1 MYCNEVKEGYFLLDE
16 FEKYVAD
23 NELFTHDDKIL
34 LTVSG
39 GVDSMVLMSLTSA
52 AGYNFGV
59 AHCNFQLRGKESEED
74 ELLVEHEAQRLGVEF
89 FNKRFDTIG
98 EMERTGESMEMAAR
112 RLRYAWFRELCDE
125 HGYTVIAIAHHIN
138 DSIETFFINML
149 RGTGLRGLTG
159 ITNHV
164 GRIVRPLMFTNR
176 KEIHDYAVAHR
187 IPFREDSSNRS
198 TKYLRNK
205 VRIGLVPM
213 LKEITPQFT
222 TIMRR
227 NISRLSQAQDFISA
241 SMNIIKQNVIEHQGD
256 IHTIMVGNINES
268 LPRNFVVYEIL
279 SSEYGF
285 KGDVVDALLHAIDSG
300 STGRRFYSREW
311 VAVVDRGNIVVSP
324 IASDDNCEVVVER
337 NTLRSYVGGSVLYYQ
352 YLDIDYID
360 SLNQGEHIALID
372 ADKLKFPLRLRRWQ
386 EGDWFVPFGMSGR
399 KKLSD
404 YLIDKK
410 VSLAQKNR
418 QFVLLS
424 GDDIVWVV
432 GRRLDDRY
440 CVTKHTER
448 VLRIVQDNI

>member
-1 MYCNEVKEGYFLLDE
+1 MKEGVFLLDE
-16 FEKYVAD
+16 FEKYVAE

-39 GVDSMVLMSLTSA
+39 GVDSMVLMSLTAA
-52 AGYNFGV
+52 AGYKFGV
-59 AHCNFQLRGKESEED
+59 AHCNFQLRGKESDED
-74 ELLVEHEAQRLGVEF
+74 EVLVEREAKRLGVEF
-89 FNKRFDTIG
+89 FNKRFDTTA

-112 RLRYAWFRELCDE
+112 RLRYQWFRELCDE
-125 HGYTVIAIAHHIN
+125 HGYSVIAIAHHIN

-176 KEIHDYAVAHR
+176 KDIHDYAVAHR

-205 VRIGLVPM
+205 VRIGLIPM

-227 NISRLSQAQDFISA
+227 NVSRLSQAQDFITSA
-241 SMNIIKQNVIEHQGD
+241 MSIIKRDVIEHEGD
-256 IHTIMVGNINES
+256 IHTIKVSNINES
-268 LPRNFVVYEIL
+268 LPRNFVIYEIL

-285 KGDVVDALLHAIDSG
+285 KGDVVDALCHAIDAN
-300 STGRRFYSREW
+300 STGRRFYAREW

-324 IASDDNCEVVVER
+324 VTETDDCEVIVER
-337 NTLRSYVGGSVLYYQ
+337 NTLRSYAGGSVLYYQ
-352 YLDIDYID
+352 YCDIDFID
-360 SLNQGEHIALID
+360 TLDLGENVALID
-372 ADKLKFPLRLRRWQ
+372 ADKLKYPLRLRRWH
-386 EGDWFVPFGMSGR
+386 EGDWFQPLGMSGR
-399 KKLSD
+399 KKISD

-410 VSLAQKNR
+410 VSMVQKSR

-432 GRRLDDRY
+432 GRRLDDRFAI
-440 CVTKHTER
+440 TKRTDR
-448 VLRIVQDNI
+448 VLKIVRDNL

>member
-1 MYCNEVKEGYFLLDE
+1 MFLLDE

-39 GVDSMVLMSLTSA
+39 GVDSMVLMSLTAA
-52 AGYNFGV
+52 AGYKFGV
-59 AHCNFQLRGKESEED
+59 AHCNFQLRGKESDED
-74 ELLVEHEAQRLGVEF
+74 ELLVEHEAKRLGVEF
-89 FNKRFDTIG
+89 FNKRFDTTA

-112 RLRYAWFRELCDE
+112 RLRYAWFKELCDE

-159 ITNHV
+159 INNHV

-176 KEIHDYAVAHR
+176 KEIHDYAIAHR

-205 VRIGLVPM
+205 VRIGLIPM
-213 LKEITPQFT
+213 LREITPQFT

-227 NISRLSQAQDFISA
+227 NVSRLSQAQDFITA
-241 SMNIIKQNVIEHQGD
+241 SMSIIKRDIIEQSGD
-256 IHTIMVGNINES
+256 IRTIRVQRINGS
-268 LPRNFVVYEIL
+268 LPRNFVIYEIL
-279 SSEYGF
+279 SEEYGF
-285 KGDVVDALLHAIDSG
+285 KGDVVDALCHALDNN
-300 STGRRFYSREW
+300 STGRRFYAREW
-311 VAVVDRGNIVVSP
+311 VAVVDRGDIVASP
-324 IASDDNCEVVVER
+324 ITEEDDCEVMVER
-337 NTLRSYVGGSVLYYQ
+337 RTLRSYVGGSVLYYQ
-352 YLDIDYID
+352 YCDIDFID
-360 SLNQGEHIALID
+360 TLDQGENVALID
-372 ADKLKFPLRLRRWQ
+372 ADKLSYPLRLRRWR
-386 EGDWFVPFGMSGR
+386 EGDWFQPLGMSGR
-399 KKLSD
+399 KKISD

-410 VSLAQKNR
+410 VSMAQKSR

-432 GRRLDDRY
+432 GRRLDDRFA
-440 CVTKHTER
+440 VTKRTER
-448 VLRIVQDNI
+448 VLRIVRDNI

>member
-1 MYCNEVKEGYFLLDE
+1 MLLLDG
-16 FEKYVAD
+16 FEKYIEE

-39 GVDSMVLMSLTSA
+39 GVDSMVMMALTAA
-52 AGYNFGV
+52 AGYKFGV
-59 AHCNFQLRGKESEED
+59 AHCNFQLRGKESDED
-74 ELLVEHEAQRLGVEF
+74 ELLVEHEAKRLGVEF
-89 FNKRFDTIG
+89 YNKRFDTVG

-125 HGYTVIAIAHHIN
+125 HGYNAIAIAHHSN

-159 ITNHV
+159 ITTQV
-164 GRIVRPLMFTNR
+164 GRLVRPMMFATR
-176 KEIHDYAVAHR
+176 KDIHDYAVAHR

-213 LKEITPQFT
+213 LKEINPQFT

-227 NISRLSQAQDFISA
+227 NIARLSQAQDFINSA
-241 SMNIIKQNVIEHQGD
+241 MDIVKGESLEHNGD
-256 IHTIMVGNINES
+256 IHTLRVGKIRPT
-268 LPRNFVVYEIL
+268 LPRNYVIYEIL
-279 SSEYGF
+279 NSEYGF
-285 KGDVVDALLHAIDSG
+285 KGDVVDALCHALDADA
-300 STGRRFYSREW
+300 TGRRFYSREW
-311 VAVVDRGNIVVSP
+311 VAVVDRGDVVIAKITDEDSCETIVEKGV
-324 IASDDNCEVVVER
+324 A
-337 NTLRSYVGGSVLYYQ
+337 RSYIGGSVLYYE
-352 YLDIDYID
+352 YCNIDFIDTLD
-360 SLNQGEHIALID
+360 QGDNVALLD
-372 ADKLKFPLRLRRWQ
+372 ADKLKFPLRVRRWQ

-410 VSLAQKNR
+410 VSMAEKSR

-440 CVTKHTER
+440 AITRKTENVLKVTRYT
-448 VLRIVQDNI
+448 L

>member
-1 MYCNEVKEGYFLLDE
+1 
-16 FEKYVAD
+16 
-23 NELFTHDDKIL
+23 
-34 LTVSG
+34 
-39 GVDSMVLMSLTSA
+39 MVLMSLTAA
-52 AGYNFGV
+52 AGYRFGV
-59 AHCNFQLRGKESEED
+59 AHCNFQLRGKESDED
-74 ELLVEHEAQRLGVEF
+74 ELLVEHEATRLGVEF
-89 FNKRFDTIG
+89 FNKRFDTTA

-159 ITNHV
+159 INNHV

-205 VRIGLVPM
+205 VRIGLIPM

-227 NISRLSQAQDFISA
+227 NVSRLSQAQDFISSA
-241 SMNIIKQNVIEHQGD
+241 MSIIKRDIIEQDGD
-256 IHTIMVGNINES
+256 IRTIKVQSVNPS
-268 LPRNFVVYEIL
+268 LPRNFVIYEIL
-279 SSEYGF
+279 SEEYGF
-285 KGDVVDALLHAIDSG
+285 KGDVVDALCHALDNN
-300 STGRRFYSREW
+300 STGRRFYAREW
-311 VAVVDRGNIVVSP
+311 VAVVDRGDIVVSP
-324 IASDDNCEVVVER
+324 IAEDDDCEVVVER
-337 NTLRSYVGGSVLYYQ
+337 RTLRSYVGGSVLYYQ
-352 YLDIDYID
+352 YCDIDFID
-360 SLNQGEHIALID
+360 TLDQGENVALID
-372 ADKLKFPLRLRRWQ
+372 ADKLQYPLRLRRWR
-386 EGDWFVPFGMSGR
+386 EGDWFQPFGMSGR
-399 KKLSD
+399 KKISD

-410 VSLAQKNR
+410 VSMAQKSR

-432 GRRLDDRY
+432 GRRLDDRFA
-440 CVTKHTER
+440 VTKRTER
-448 VLRIVQDNI
+448 VLRIVRDNI

>member
-1 MYCNEVKEGYFLLDE
+1 MFLLDE

-39 GVDSMVLMSLTSA
+39 GVDSMVLMSLTAA
-52 AGYNFGV
+52 AGYRFGV

-74 ELLVEHEAQRLGVEF
+74 EQLVEHEAKRLGVEF
-89 FNKRFDTIG
+89 FNKRFDTTA

-159 ITNHV
+159 INNHV

-176 KEIHDYAVAHR
+176 KEIHDYAIAHR

-205 VRIGLVPM
+205 VRIGLIPM
-213 LKEITPQFT
+213 LREITPQFT

-227 NISRLSQAQDFISA
+227 NVSRLSQAQDFITA
-241 SMNIIKQNVIEHQGD
+241 SMDIIKRNVIEQSGD
-256 IHTIMVGNINES
+256 IRTIKVQNINQS
-268 LPRNFVVYEIL
+268 LPRNFVIYEIL

-285 KGDVVDALLHAIDSG
+285 KGDVVDALCHALDSG
-300 STGRRFYSREW
+300 STGRRFYAREW
-311 VAVVDRGNIVVSP
+311 VAVVDRGDIVVSP
-324 IASDDNCEVVVER
+324 IAENDDCEVVVER
-337 NTLRSYVGGSVLYYQ
+337 HTLRSYVGGSVLYYQ
-352 YLDIDYID
+352 YCDIDFID
-360 SLNQGEHIALID
+360 TLDQGENVALID
-372 ADKLKFPLRLRRWQ
+372 ADKLRYPLHLRRWR
-386 EGDWFVPFGMSGR
+386 EGDWFQPLGMSGR
-399 KKLSD
+399 KKISD

-410 VSLAQKNR
+410 VSMAQKNR

-432 GRRLDDRY
+432 GRRLDDRFAI
-440 CVTKHTER
+440 TKRTER
-448 VLRIVQDNI
+448 VLRIVRDNI

>member
-1 MYCNEVKEGYFLLDE
+1 MKEGVFLLDE
-16 FEKYVAD
+16 FEKYVAE
-23 NELFTHDDKIL
+23 NELFTHNDKLL

-39 GVDSMVLMSLTSA
+39 GVDSMVLMSLTAA
-52 AGYNFGV
+52 AGYKFGV
-59 AHCNFQLRGKESEED
+59 AHCNFQLRGKESDED
-74 ELLVEHEAQRLGVEF
+74 EELVEHEAKRLGVEF
-89 FNKRFDTIG
+89 FNKRFDTTA

-112 RLRYAWFRELCDE
+112 RLRYQWFRELCDE

-176 KEIHDYAVAHR
+176 KDIHDYAVAHR

-205 VRIGLVPM
+205 VRIGLIPM

-227 NISRLSQAQDFISA
+227 NVSRLSQAQDFITSA
-241 SMNIIKQNVIEHQGD
+241 MSIIKRDVIEHSGD
-256 IHTIMVGNINES
+256 IHTIKVQNINDS
-268 LPRNFVVYEIL
+268 LPRNFVIYEIL

-285 KGDVVDALLHAIDSG
+285 KGDVVDALCHALDNQ
-300 STGRRFYSREW
+300 STGRRFYAREW

-324 IASDDNCEVVVER
+324 ISEDDDCEVMVER

-352 YLDIDYID
+352 HCDIDFID
-360 SLNQGEHIALID
+360 TLDLGENVALID
-372 ADKLKFPLRLRRWQ
+372 ADKLKYPLHLRRWH
-386 EGDWFVPFGMSGR
+386 EGDWFQPLGMSGR
-399 KKLSD
+399 KKISD

-410 VSLAQKNR
+410 VSMAEKSR
-418 QFVLLS
+418 QFVLVS

-432 GRRLDDRY
+432 GRRLDDRFAI
-440 CVTKHTER
+440 TKRTER
-448 VLRIVQDNI
+448 VLKVVRDNI